1 MPAKKEK
8 GCVNGFHH
16 VAFRVKDFDETVR
29 FYKDGLGLK
38 ERLAWGEGEGRGIML
53 DAGNDNCVEIF
64 AGGKSAPVEGTI
76 THFALRTADCDAA
89 LKRAQAAGATV
100 TVEPKSVKIPARTG
114 PFSIRIA
121 FVRSPGGELVEFF
134 QEMAGSE

>member
-1 MPAKKEK
+1 MSARKEK
-8 GCVNGFHH
+8 GVVNGFHH
-16 VAFRVKDFDETVR
+16 VAIRVKDFDETVR
-29 FYKDGLGLK
+29 FYKDGLGLS
-38 ERLAWGEGEGRGIML
+38 ERLAWGEGDGRAIML

-64 AGGKSAPVEGTI
+64 AGGKSAPVEGNI

-114 PFSIRIA
+114 PFSVRIA
-121 FVRSPGGELVEFF
+121 FIRSPGGEVVEFF
-134 QEMAGSE
+134 QEMRG